1 MLRHALETLPAQGY
15 GRPQARSTVPDANRA
30 AHVGFG
36 GAERR
41 FHNKR
46 AINSANMRCHFEIRN
61 AS

>member
-1 MLRHALETLPAQGY
+1 MLPHALETLPSQGY
-15 GRPQARSTVPDANRA
+15 GRPQERQRYPMQTGPRTQASEGP
-30 AHVGFG
+30 
-36 GAERR
+36 RR